1 MASRN
6 NVLTTFEP
14 DRIIQP
20 IYTGGDVALDRN
32 ARVLA
37 TCLGDEAVLTDLDS
51 GQTLARLEGVGMI
64 SVTILAELAD
74 HHSGWGSSH
83 RLSQSVLWEIRVD
96 RMIYHFANRG
106 CSHAIGIPSDIMFP
120 LAVDAGVLSTTS

>member
-64 SVTILAELAD
+64 SVTILAELSD
-74 HHSGWGSSH
+74 HLPGWGSSH
-83 RLSQSVLWEIRVD
+83 RHSQSVLSEI
-96 RMIYHFANRG
+96 
-106 CSHAIGIPSDIMFP
+106 
-120 LAVDAGVLSTTS
+120 